1 MNAFGKR
8 ARMREARKQAL
19 EEMSACAE
27 HFDLIVLMTLHD
39 EEHYGAKKLK
49 RFFKA
54 FVKKYDEYKARYL
67 ASDDT
72 TVCGDRT
79 DTYALK
85 KHLKQIG
92 FDYDAECEAIR
103 REQGE

>member
-1 MNAFGKR
+1 
-8 ARMREARKQAL
+8 MREARKAAL
-19 EEMSACAE
+19 DEISACVE

-49 RFFKA
+49 RFFRA
-54 FVKKYDEYKARYL
+54 FTAKYDEYKARYL

-85 KHLKQIG
+85 QHLKQIG

-103 REQGE
+103 REQEHK